1 MFSEYVNP
9 ITSAWK
15 EPEHKYNGRRPSI
28 ACFIDDAQSTAIF
41 RNRKFINLAIKHR
54 HLFSM
59 PEEEASLGLS
69 LFIAVQSYTS
79 TGGGSVPKSVRNQV
93 TALALWRTKNMKEL
107 QLISEE
113 MGGQV
118 APEKFQEVYNFVM
131 QDAIVISDIHI

>member
-1 MFSEYVNP
+1 
-9 ITSAWK
+9 
-15 EPEHKYNGRRPSI
+15 
-28 ACFIDDAQSTAIF
+28 
-41 RNRKFINLAIKHR
+41 
-54 HLFSM
+54 M